1 MKIDSPYLSPSNWA
15 KPAAVPP
22 PLTLCCRG
30 SRGQV
35 RRKEKRDN
43 NYDDEKMNTIKN
55 LPRCRQARWTKGLP
69 ATSCHASPPLLL
81 QRSLLEMKKETVRR
95 RDVMKYLNES
105 KTKNNFSYSLP
116 SRSRHSP
123 YITCCQQPSMKS
135 GNHTLCRHPYRW
147 SSQPAAATGILPLL
161 LRRQRHCCC
170 CFFADSCLA
179 GGINRT

>member
-1 MKIDSPYLSPSNWA
+1 M
-15 KPAAVPP
+15 
-22 PLTLCCRG
+22 TLCCRG

-105 KTKNNFSYSLP
+105 KTKNNLSYSLP
-116 SRSRHSP
+116 SRRSRHSP
-123 YITCCQQPSMKS
+123 HINCRQQPVMSCPLPLPLPMTS
-135 GNHTLCRHPYRW
+135 D
-147 SSQPAAATGILPLL
+147 PAAAVGVLPLL
-161 LRRQRHCCC
+161 LRCGGSLLLSCHCCC
-170 CFFADSCLA
+170 CVFAASRL
-179 GGINRT
+179 GHHQ